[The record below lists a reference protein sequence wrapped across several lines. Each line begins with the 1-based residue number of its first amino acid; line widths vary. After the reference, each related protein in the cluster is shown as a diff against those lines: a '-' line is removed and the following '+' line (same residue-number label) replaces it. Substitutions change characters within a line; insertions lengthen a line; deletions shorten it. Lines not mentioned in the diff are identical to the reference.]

1 MTDIRHLPGP
11 GPDFWDWQ
19 AEGACRDLDT
29 EMFFHPDNERGPRR
43 AHREAAAKAVC
54 ATCPVIRQC
63 AEHALRVREPY
74 GIWGGLSESERD
86 EILAGRRTIAVRQ
99 AS

>member
-11 GPDFWDWQ
+11 APDFWEWQ
-19 AEGACRDLDT
+19 LQAACRGMDT
-29 EMFFHPDNERGPRR
+29 EVFFHPDNERGPRR
-43 AHREAAAKAVC
+43 AAREAAAKAVC
-54 ATCPVIRQC
+54 ARCPVIRQC

-86 EILAGRRTIAVRQ
+86 DVLAGRRTAA

>member
-11 GPDFWDWQ
+11 GLDFWDWQ
-19 AEGACRDLDT
+19 AEGACRGLDT

-43 AHREAAAKAVC
+43 AGREAAAKAVC
-54 ATCPVIRQC
+54 ATCPVMREC